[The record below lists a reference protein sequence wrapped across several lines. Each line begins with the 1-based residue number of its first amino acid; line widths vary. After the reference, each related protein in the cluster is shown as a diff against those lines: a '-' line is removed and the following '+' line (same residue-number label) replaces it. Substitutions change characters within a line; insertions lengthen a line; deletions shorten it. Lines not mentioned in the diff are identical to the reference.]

1 MEAGTASP
9 DILGSPT
16 RRMWGQCWSVLI
28 KKGFVTPRTTFG
40 LEREKKGGKEAR
52 RGGGRGG
59 AGKGRGGAGRGG
71 AEDGAYG
78 ACVRVVNSLNSLSWM
93 VK

>member
-1 MEAGTASP
+1 MEAETASP

-28 KKGFVTPRTTFG
+28 KKGFVTPRTTVG

-52 RGGGRGG
+52 RGGGRSR
-59 AGKGRGGAGRGG
+59 AGRGRGG

>member
-1 MEAGTASP
+1 MEAETASP

-52 RGGGRGG
+52 RGGGRSR
-59 AGKGRGGAGRGG
+59 AGRGRGG